1 MPATRTR
8 QTARTAARQVVLT
21 ADGVGLLEERLA
33 DITDRR
39 LPEVRPLLT
48 ERERDERDVAAFEAL
63 LAEEARLQALLA
75 EAQVL
80 QPVTPVQG
88 VGIGV
93 RARVT
98 LADGSTAW
106 VRPVH
111 PAEAYLDDERISIS
125 SPLGSALL
133 GAAPGDVVTVEA
145 PIGSW
150 QCRVESVEG
159 MRKRRAPRPVT
170 GRK

>member
-8 QTARTAARQVVLT
+8 KPVRTVVLT
-21 ADGVGLLEERLA
+21 AEGVRLLEERLA

-39 LPEVRPLLT
+39 LPEMRPLLI
-48 ERERDERDVAAFEAL
+48 ERERDERDVAAFESL
-63 LAEEARLQALLA
+63 LAEEARLRALIA

-80 QPVTPVQG
+80 TPSETVEG
-88 VGIGV
+88 VGVGV

-98 LADGSTAW
+98 LADGSRAW

-111 PAEAYLDDERISIS
+111 PAEAYLDDERISLT

-133 GAAPGDVVTVEA
+133 GAVPGDVVTVEA

-159 MRKRRAPRPVT
+159 MRKRRAPRRSAKT
-170 GRK
+170 SG

>member
-8 QTARTAARQVVLT
+8 QTTRRATRTVVLT
-21 ADGVGLLEERLA
+21 ADGVRLLEERLA
-33 DITDRR
+33 DITNRR
-39 LPEVRPLLT
+39 LPELRPLLT
-48 ERERDERDVAAFEAL
+48 EKERDERDVATFESL

-80 QPVTPVQG
+80 QPPTSVQG
-88 VGIGV
+88 VGIGI

-159 MRKRRAPRPVT
+159 MRRRRT
-170 GRK
+170 GRKSSAT

>member
-1 MPATRTR
+1 MPSTRTR
-8 QTARTAARQVVLT
+8 RSTRPVTLT
-21 ADGVGLLEERLA
+21 ADGVRLLEERLT

-39 LPEVRPLLT
+39 LPDLRPLLT

-63 LAEEARLQALLA
+63 LAEADRLRAMLA

-80 QPVTPVQG
+80 RPTGPVEG
-88 VGIGV
+88 VGIGI
-93 RARVT
+93 RARVR
-98 LADGSTAW
+98 LADGSAAW

-125 SPLGSALL
+125 SPLGAALL
-133 GAAPGDVVTVEA
+133 GAAPGDVVTVDA

-159 MRKRRAPRPVT
+159 MRRRRS
-170 GRK
+170 RR

>member
-1 MPATRTR
+1 MLEAPA
-8 QTARTAARQVVLT
+8 A
-21 ADGVGLLEERLA
+21 
-33 DITDRR
+33 
-39 LPEVRPLLT
+39 
-48 ERERDERDVAAFEAL
+48 
-63 LAEEARLQALLA
+63 
-75 EAQVL
+75 
-80 QPVTPVQG
+80 VQG

-98 LADGSTAW
+98 LADGNTAW

-150 QCRVESVEG
+150 QCRVEAVEG
-159 MRKRRAPRPVT
+159 MRRRRTA
-170 GRK
+170 RKSSAT

>member
-8 QTARTAARQVVLT
+8 QTTRRAARTVVLT
-21 ADGVGLLEERLA
+21 ADGVRLLEERLA
-33 DITDRR
+33 DITTRR
-39 LPEVRPLLT
+39 LPELRPLLT
-48 ERERDERDVAAFEAL
+48 EKERDERDVATFESL

-80 QPVTPVQG
+80 ESPASVQG

-133 GAAPGDVVTVEA
+133 GATPGDVVTVEA

-150 QCRVESVEG
+150 QCRVEAVEG
-159 MRKRRAPRPVT
+159 MRRRRTA
-170 GRK
+170 RKSSAT

>member
-8 QTARTAARQVVLT
+8 QTARPAARAVVLT
-21 ADGVGLLEERLA
+21 ADGVRLLEERLA

-39 LPEVRPLLT
+39 LPELRPLLI
-48 ERERDERDVAAFEAL
+48 EKERDERDVATFESL

-80 QPVTPVQG
+80 ESSTSVEG

-133 GAAPGDVVTVEA
+133 GATPGDVVTVEA

-159 MRKRRAPRPVT
+159 MRRRRAGRRVT
-170 GRK
+170 GQ

>member
-8 QTARTAARQVVLT
+8 QTARPAARAVVLT
-21 ADGVGLLEERLA
+21 ADGVRLLEERLA

-39 LPEVRPLLT
+39 LPELRPLLV
-48 ERERDERDVAAFEAL
+48 EKERDERDVATFESL
-63 LAEEARLQALLA
+63 LAEEARLRALLA

-80 QPVTPVQG
+80 EPSSPVEG

-133 GAAPGDVVTVEA
+133 GATPGDVVTVEA

-159 MRKRRAPRPVT
+159 MRRRRAGRRST
-170 GRK
+170 GK

>member
-1 MPATRTR
+1 MPNTRTR
-8 QTARTAARQVVLT
+8 HHVRTAARAVTLT
-21 ADGVGLLEERLA
+21 ADGVRLLEARLA
-33 DITDRR
+33 DITEHR
-39 LPEVRPLLT
+39 LPQLRPLLT
-48 ERERDERDVAAFEAL
+48 ERERDERDVAAFESF
-63 LAEEARLQALLA
+63 LAEEVRLRALLA
-75 EAQVL
+75 EAHVL
-80 QPVTPVQG
+80 PSPSRVEG
-88 VGIGV
+88 VAIGV
-93 RARVT
+93 RVRIT

-133 GAAPGDVVTVEA
+133 GAAPGDVVTVDA

-159 MRKRRAPRPVT
+159 MRRRR
-170 GRK
+170 R

>member
-8 QTARTAARQVVLT
+8 QTARPAARAVVLT
-21 ADGVGLLEERLA
+21 ADGVRLLEERLA

-39 LPEVRPLLT
+39 LPELRPLLI
-48 ERERDERDVAAFEAL
+48 EKERDERDVATFESL

-80 QPVTPVQG
+80 ESSTSVEG

-106 VRPVH
+106 VHPVH

-133 GAAPGDVVTVEA
+133 GATPGDVVTVEA

-159 MRKRRAPRPVT
+159 MRRRRAARRVT
-170 GRK
+170 GK

>member
-8 QTARTAARQVVLT
+8 QTARIAARQIVLT
-21 ADGVGLLEERLA
+21 ADGMRMLEERRA
-33 DITDRR
+33 DIAERR
-39 LPEVRPLLT
+39 LPELRPLLT
-48 ERERDERDVAAFEAL
+48 ERERDERDVATFEAL

-75 EAQVL
+75 EAHVL
-80 QPVTPVQG
+80 QPAKPVQG
-88 VGIGV
+88 VGLGV

-133 GAAPGDVVTVEA
+133 GAVPGDVVTVEA

-159 MRKRRAPRPVT
+159 MRRRRSSRAVS
-170 GRK
+170 GRS